1 MKTFKVTLANG
12 AVCSVY
18 SPHGKGCL
26 ERELEGTNAT
36 ISEYASDE
44 PVVNWHFTT
53 QDRESF
59 LLLEVRALRALL
71 EFQNNPNKPET
82 IRVNMSAGQET
93 PFGKILYNLYYGS
106 GRHLLESVTSRS
118 GYPHNGGEHTLY
130 VNATKEDVLSF
141 FDQLEQRFASAK
153 PALDNLREQIN
164 SGKKPIR
171 LPRGF

>member
-1 MKTFKVTLANG
+1 MSTFKVTLANG
-12 AVCSVY
+12 CICSVE
-18 SPHGKGCL
+18 SPNGKESL
-26 ERELEGTNAT
+26 ELILQGTNST
-36 ISEYASDE
+36 IEPYAGDPIFNSHYTA
-44 PVVNWHFTT
+44 PAK
-53 QDRESF
+53 ESL

-71 EFQNNPNKPET
+71 EFQNNPNKPAT

-93 PFGKILYNLYYGS
+93 TFGKILSNLYYGS
-106 GRHLLESVTSRS
+106 GRHLLETVTGRS

-130 VNATKEDVLSF
+130 VNATKEEVLSF
-141 FDQLEQRFASAK
+141 FDQLEDRYASAK